1 MASQIYSR
9 YVPSTKKK
17 SKLQPQIVEPPASP
31 PTPPTFNPTPPAT
44 RQDASST
51 YARYISPSKSK
62 TKLPSAP
69 LVPESPHEPP
79 PVSKRKLKEMEEP
92 SPHSTSKKPKKGK
105 KEKKPKK
112 FKSVEL
118 ESAGDTDELAPK
130 INNGE
135 EAEAEISKPKKKR
148 RGAVGDEPKSDNAAD
163 LEAGDARHKNLLMKR
178 EKSIKKTENIS
189 KELVKDITENTED
202 AQALPEE
209 PPEVHDLVPLPQ
221 PEPVPE
227 APALSISASLPAWLS
242 SPIRV
247 SPTATAPFTQVGVE
261 GDVAEKLQ
269 KRGLNDAFAVQAA
282 VLPLLLPGACQQAGD
297 IVVSAATGSGKTLS
311 YVLPMIEDIRHN
323 HVTKLRGLIVLPTRE
338 LVSQAQEVAELCS
351 SAFSGHGTRVKIGTA
366 VGNETLKVE
375 QSTLMGQELVYD
387 HIMYKEQQNRLNK
400 NWESSDRENDSDD
413 GLLFTDEVTST
424 LPDHVVHHISKV
436 DILICTPGRLVE
448 HLKSSLGF
456 TLKYLK
462 WLVVDEADKL
472 LDQSFQQWLDVI
484 MAGLRREKV
493 SLGQE
498 RIRKIILSA
507 TMTRDIGQ
515 LNQLKLHRPKLIVLE
530 GSNSSEE
537 TSQAL
542 ILPSLLVESAMKVED
557 DSIKPLYL
565 MELLKRQDI
574 VPSYLASSSLSS
586 SDGSSTSGED
596 ASDNDSSSD
605 DDSAVEKSVSMEN
618 EVLYITSAS
627 KNPRGALIFT
637 KSNESA
643 VRLGR
648 LIALLSPAVT
658 SKIGTLTSTTPRSSR
673 KTTLT
678 SFSSGKLSIL
688 VASDLVSRGLD
699 LPDLAY
705 VVNYDVPTSLT
716 NYVHRI
722 GRTARA
728 GKSGHAWTLFTAVEG
743 RWFWNE
749 IGRSTSI
756 ERASGAKVERVN
768 ISKEYFDDDQRSKY
782 ELALEELGREAS
794 TSKRTKP
801 SES

>member
-1 MASQIYSR
+1 MYSR
-9 YVPSTKKK
+9 YIPSTKKK
-17 SKLQPQIVEPPASP
+17 SKLQPQITEPPPIAPAPATSNP
-31 PTPPTFNPTPPAT
+31 PPPAT

-51 YARYISPSKSK
+51 YARYIPPSKSK
-62 TKLPSAP
+62 AKPPSVP
-69 LVPESPHEPP
+69 QVPESLHEPP
-79 PVSKRKLKEMEEP
+79 PASKRKLEEVEEP
-92 SPHSTSKKPKKGK
+92 SPDSTAKKPKKE
-105 KEKKPKK
+105 KEKKGKK
-112 FKSVEL
+112 LKTIESVASEL
-118 ESAGDTDELAPK
+118 VRDTDEVAPK
-130 INNGE
+130 IGNGE
-135 EAEAEISKPKKKR
+135 EPEPEISKPKKKR
-148 RGAVGDEPKSDNAAD
+148 RGAAGDEANSDDVAA
-163 LEAGDARHKNLLMKR
+163 LEATDARHKKLLMKR
-178 EKSIKKTENIS
+178 EKSIKKTEKIS
-189 KELVKDITENTED
+189 KGLVKDTTENTED

-227 APALSISASLPAWLS
+227 APPLSISASLPAWLA

-261 GDVAEKLQ
+261 GDIAEKLQ
-269 KRGLNDAFAVQAA
+269 KKGLKDAFAVQGA
-282 VLPLLLPGACQQAGD
+282 VLPLLLPGASQQDGD
-297 IVVSAATGSGKTLS
+297 IVVSAATGSGKTLA

-323 HVTKLRGLIVLPTRE
+323 HVTKLQGLIILPTRE
-338 LVSQAQEVAELCS
+338 LVSQAQEVADLCS
-351 SAFSGHGTRVKIGTA
+351 SAFSGHGSRVKIGTA
-366 VGNETLKVE
+366 VGNETLKAE
-375 QSTLMGQELVYD
+375 QSSLLGQELVYD
-387 HIMYKEQQNRLNK
+387 PAKYREQQNRLNK
-400 NWESSDRENDSDD
+400 NWENSDCESDSDD
-413 GLLFTDEVTST
+413 GILFTDEITST
-424 LPDHVVHHISKV
+424 LPDHIIHHVSKV

-456 TLKYLK
+456 TLKHLK

-472 LDQSFQQWLDVI
+472 LDQSFQQWLDIV
-484 MAGLRREKV
+484 MTGLGTREKGL
-493 SLGQE
+493 LGRE

-515 LNQLKLHRPKLIVLE
+515 LNQLKLHRPKLILLE

-542 ILPSLLVESAMKVED
+542 VLPSLLVESAMKVED

-574 VPSYLASSSLSS
+574 VPSYLASSSISS
-586 SDGSSTSGED
+586 SDDSSTSGDD
-596 ASDNDSSSD
+596 ASDNDSPSD

-618 EVLYITSAS
+618 EALDITSVS
-627 KNPRGALIFT
+627 KNPRGVLIFT

-648 LIALLSPAVT
+648 LIALLSPAVA

-678 SFSSGKLSIL
+678 SFSSGKLTIL

-699 LPDLAY
+699 LPNLAH

-749 IGRSTSI
+749 IGRSTGI

-782 ELALEELGREAS
+782 ELALEELGREAG
-794 TSKRTKP
+794 TSKRPKP
-801 SES
+801 SKG

>member
-1 MASQIYSR
+1 
-9 YVPSTKKK
+9 V
-17 SKLQPQIVEPPASP
+17 PASH
-31 PTPPTFNPTPPAT
+31 
-44 RQDASST
+44 
-51 YARYISPSKSK
+51 
-62 TKLPSAP
+62 
-69 LVPESPHEPP
+69 HEPP
-79 PVSKRKLKEMEEP
+79 PASKRTLKEVEEP
-92 SPHSTSKKPKKGK
+92 SPDSTAKKPKKNTKEK

-112 FKSVEL
+112 VKSVESKL
-118 ESAGDTDELAPK
+118 VHDADELAPK
-130 INNGE
+130 ITNGE
-135 EAEAEISKPKKKR
+135 ETEVEISKPKKQR
-148 RGAVGDEPKSDNAAD
+148 RGAVAEELNSDNVAD
-163 LEAGDARHKNLLMKR
+163 LEAGDARHKKLLMKR
-178 EKSIKKTENIS
+178 AKSIKKTEKFS
-189 KELVKDITENTED
+189 KEVVKDSTEKTED
-202 AQALPEE
+202 AQALLEE

-227 APALSISASLPAWLS
+227 APALSISASLPTWLA

-247 SPTATAPFTQVGVE
+247 SPTAAAPFTQVGVE
-261 GDVAEKLQ
+261 EDVAERLR
-269 KRGLNDAFAVQAA
+269 KRGLRDAFAVQAA
-282 VLPLLLPGACQQAGD
+282 VLRLLLPGVSQQAGD
-297 IVVSAATGSGKTLS
+297 IVVSAATGSGKTLA

-338 LVSQAQEVAELCS
+338 LVSQAQEMADLCS
-351 SAFSGHGTRVKIGTA
+351 SAFSGHGSRVKIGTA

-375 QSTLMGQELVYD
+375 QSALMGQELVYD
-387 HIMYKEQQNRLNK
+387 PTKYKEQQNRLNK
-400 NWESSDRENDSDD
+400 NWESSDLENDSDD
-413 GLLFTDEVTST
+413 GILFTDEVTST
-424 LPDHVVHHISKV
+424 LPDHVIHHISKV

-448 HLKSSLGF
+448 HLKSSPGF
-456 TLKYLK
+456 TLKHLK

-472 LDQSFQQWLDVI
+472 LDQSFQQWVDIV
-484 MAGLRREKV
+484 MAGSGTRGKGA
-493 SLGQE
+493 LGRE

-515 LNQLKLHRPKLIVLE
+515 LNQLKLYRPKLVVLE
-530 GSNSSEE
+530 GSNRSEE

-542 ILPSLLVESAMKVED
+542 VLPSLLIESAMKVED

-565 MELLKRQDI
+565 MELLKRHDI

-596 ASDNDSSSD
+596 ASDDDSSSD
-605 DDSAVEKSVSMEN
+605 DDSTVEKSVSMEN
-618 EVLYITSAS
+618 GVLDIPSVS
-627 KNPRGALIFT
+627 NNPRGALIFT

-648 LIALLSPAVT
+648 LIALLSPSVA
-658 SKIGTLTSTTPRSSR
+658 SNIGTLTSTTPRSSR

-699 LPDLAY
+699 LPNLAH

-728 GKSGHAWTLFTAVEG
+728 GKSGHAWTLFTSVEG

-749 IGRSTSI
+749 IGRSTSV

-768 ISKEYFDDDQRSKY
+768 ILKEYFDDDQRSKY

-801 SES
+801 SEG